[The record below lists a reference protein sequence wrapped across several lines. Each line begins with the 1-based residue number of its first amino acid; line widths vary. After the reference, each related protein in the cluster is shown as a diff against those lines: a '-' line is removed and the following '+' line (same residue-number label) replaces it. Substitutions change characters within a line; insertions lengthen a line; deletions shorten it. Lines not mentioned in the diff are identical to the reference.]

1 MVYLY
6 LWQEGDFM
14 SKRKKKMTQKQLKSL
29 VVFLSVVN
37 VLLILC
43 VLVLAFFLARA
54 HNTGVNGQ
62 TIKLKKAND
71 TYTVCVDAG
80 HGGSDVGAVG
90 LDGSYEKDDNLRLAL
105 KVAKVLEKSGV
116 NVVMTR
122 SDDSD
127 TQLNSRSVIAN
138 KAKADLFVSLHRNST
153 EKANTT
159 KGIEIWIHSSG
170 SERSYAAADDI
181 LSCLEDVGITD
192 NRGIRIGTQG
202 DSDDD
207 YAVIRDT
214 EMTSMIIEMGFMTS
228 QDDLDYFNNNLDNYA
243 KAISN
248 GVVEWLNAYVQ

>member
-1 MVYLY
+1 
-6 LWQEGDFM
+6 M
-14 SKRKKKMTQKQLKSL
+14 SKRRKKMTMKQLRSL
-29 VVFLSVVN
+29 VAFLVTIN
-37 VLLILC
+37 ILLVIC
-43 VLVLAFFLARA
+43 ILVLGFFLAKA
-54 HNTGVNGQ
+54 HINQRKEKTVM
-62 TIKLKKAND
+62 LKRAND

-105 KVAKVLEKSGV
+105 KVADALKESGV
-116 NVVMTR
+116 TVILTR

-127 TQLNSRSVIAN
+127 TQLNSRSKIAN
-138 KAKADLFVSLHRNST
+138 KAKSDIFVSLHRNST
-153 EKANTT
+153 ANPNTT

-181 LSCLEDVGITD
+181 LNNLEQVGISE
-192 NRGIRIGTQG
+192 NRGVRIGTQG

-214 EMTSMIIEMGFMTS
+214 DMTSMIIEMGFMTS
-228 QDDLDYFNNNLDNYA
+228 QDDLDYFNENIDNYA

-248 GVVEWLNAYVQ
+248 GVVEWLNTYVQ

>member
-1 MVYLY
+1 
-6 LWQEGDFM
+6 M
-14 SKRKKKMTQKQLKSL
+14 SKRKKKMTVKQLRAL
-29 VVFLSVVN
+29 VTFLVIIN
-37 VLLILC
+37 IILLLS
-43 VLVLAFFLARA
+43 VLVLGIFLARA
-54 HNTGVNGQ
+54 NMGKSKQQ
-62 TIKLKKAND
+62 TVKLKKAND

-105 KVAKVLEKSGV
+105 KVKEALEESGV
-116 NVVMTR
+116 NVIMTR

-127 TQLNSRSVIAN
+127 TQLDSRSVIAN

-153 EKANTT
+153 VKANTT

-181 LSCLEDVGITD
+181 LSNLEKVGISD
-192 NRGIRIGTQG
+192 NRGVRIGTQG

-214 EMTSMIIEMGFMTS
+214 DMTSMIIEMGFMTS
-228 QDDLDYFNNNLDNYA
+228 QDDLDYFNENLDNYA

-248 GVVEWLNAYVQ
+248 GAVEWLNEYVE

>member
-1 MVYLY
+1 
-6 LWQEGDFM
+6 M
-14 SKRKKKMTQKQLKSL
+14 SKRRKKMTMKQLRSL
-29 VVFLSVVN
+29 VAFLITIN
-37 VLLILC
+37 I
-43 VLVLAFFLARA
+43 VLVICILVLGFFLAKA
-54 HNTGVNGQ
+54 HINQRKEKTVM
-62 TIKLKKAND
+62 LKRAND

-105 KVAKVLEKSGV
+105 KVADALKESGV
-116 NVVMTR
+116 TVIMTR

-127 TQLNSRSVIAN
+127 TQLDSRSKIAN
-138 KAKADLFVSLHRNST
+138 KAKADIFVSLHRNST
-153 EKANTT
+153 ANPNTT

-181 LSCLEDVGITD
+181 LNNLEQVGISD
-192 NRGIRIGTQG
+192 NRGVRIGTQG

-214 EMTSMIIEMGFMTS
+214 DMTSMIIEMGFMTS
-228 QDDLDYFNNNLDNYA
+228 QDDLDYFNENIDNYA

-248 GVVEWLNAYVQ
+248 GVVEWLNTYVQ

>member
-1 MVYLY
+1 MNTRYK
-6 LWQEGDFM
+6 M
-14 SKRKKKMTQKQLKSL
+14 SKRKKKMTVKQLRAL
-29 VVFLSVVN
+29 VTFLVIIN
-37 VLLILC
+37 IVLLLS
-43 VLVLAFFLARA
+43 VLVLGIFLARS
-54 HNTGVNGQ
+54 NMGKSKQQ
-62 TIKLKKAND
+62 TVKLKKAND
-71 TYTVCVDAG
+71 AYTVCVDAG

-105 KVAKVLEKSGV
+105 KVKEALEKSGV
-116 NVVMTR
+116 NVIMTR

-127 TQLNSRSVIAN
+127 TQLDSRSVIAN

-153 EKANTT
+153 AKANTT

-181 LSCLEDVGITD
+181 LSSLEKVGISD
-192 NRGIRIGTQG
+192 NRGVRIGTQG

-214 EMTSMIIEMGFMTS
+214 DMTSMIIEMGFMTS
-228 QDDLDYFNNNLDNYA
+228 QDDLDYFNENLDNYA

-248 GVVEWLNAYVQ
+248 GAVEWLNEYVE

>member
-1 MVYLY
+1 MNTRYK
-6 LWQEGDFM
+6 M
-14 SKRKKKMTQKQLKSL
+14 SKRKKKMTVKQLRAL
-29 VVFLSVVN
+29 VTFLVIIN
-37 VLLILC
+37 IVLLLS
-43 VLVLAFFLARA
+43 VLVLGIFLARA
-54 HNTGVNGQ
+54 NMGKSKQQ
-62 TIKLKKAND
+62 TVKLKKAND

-105 KVAKVLEKSGV
+105 KVKEALEKSGV
-116 NVVMTR
+116 NVIMTR

-127 TQLNSRSVIAN
+127 TQLDSRSVIAN

-153 EKANTT
+153 VKANTT

-170 SERSYAAADDI
+170 SERSYAAADAI
-181 LSCLEDVGITD
+181 LSSLEKVGISD
-192 NRGIRIGTQG
+192 NRGVRIGTQG

-214 EMTSMIIEMGFMTS
+214 DMTSMIIEMGFMTS
-228 QDDLDYFNNNLDNYA
+228 QDDLDYFNENLDNYA

-248 GVVEWLNAYVQ
+248 GAVEWLNEYVE

>member
-1 MVYLY
+1 
-6 LWQEGDFM
+6 M
-14 SKRKKKMTQKQLKSL
+14 SKRKKKMTVKQLRALVAFL
-29 VVFLSVVN
+29 VVIN
-37 VLLILC
+37 IILLMC
-43 VLVLAFFLARA
+43 VLVLGIFLARA
-54 HNTGVNGQ
+54 NNGKSRQQ
-62 TIKLKKAND
+62 TVRLKKAND

-105 KVAKVLEKSGV
+105 KVADALEKSGV
-116 NVVMTR
+116 NVVLTR

-127 TQLNSRSVIAN
+127 TQLGSRSVIAN
-138 KAKADLFVSLHRNST
+138 VAKADLCVSLHRNST
-153 EKANTT
+153 ATANTT

-181 LSCLEDVGITD
+181 LTSLEEVGITD
-192 NRGIRIGTQG
+192 NRGVRIGTQG

-214 EMTSMIIEMGFMTS
+214 DMTSMIIEMGFMTS
-228 QDDLDYFNNNLDNYA
+228 QDDLDYFNENLDNYA

-248 GVVEWLNAYVQ
+248 GVVEWLNEYVE

>member
-1 MVYLY
+1 MVGKINTRYK
-6 LWQEGDFM
+6 M
-14 SKRKKKMTQKQLKSL
+14 SKRKKKMTVKQLRAL
-29 VVFLSVVN
+29 VTFLVIIN
-37 VLLILC
+37 IVLLLS
-43 VLVLAFFLARA
+43 VLVLGIFLARA
-54 HNTGVNGQ
+54 NMGKSKQQ
-62 TIKLKKAND
+62 TVKLKKAND

-105 KVAKVLEKSGV
+105 KVKDALEKSGV
-116 NVVMTR
+116 NVIMTR

-127 TQLNSRSVIAN
+127 TQLDSRSVIAN
-138 KAKADLFVSLHRNST
+138 KAKADLLVSLHRNST
-153 EKANTT
+153 AKANTT

-181 LSCLEDVGITD
+181 LSSLEKVGISD
-192 NRGIRIGTQG
+192 NRGVRIGTQG

-214 EMTSMIIEMGFMTS
+214 DMTSMIIEMGFMTS
-228 QDDLDYFNNNLDNYA
+228 QDDLDYFNENLDNYA

-248 GVVEWLNAYVQ
+248 GAVEWLNEYVE